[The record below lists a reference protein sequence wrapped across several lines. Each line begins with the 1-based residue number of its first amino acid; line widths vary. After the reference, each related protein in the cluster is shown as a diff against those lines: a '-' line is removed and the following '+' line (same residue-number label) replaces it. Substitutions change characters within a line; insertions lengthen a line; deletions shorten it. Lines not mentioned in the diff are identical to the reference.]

1 MNLLITGGTGFIG
14 SHTCLLLL
22 ERGYDLIIYDSFIN
36 SSEKV
41 LGRIGTI
48 LKFDHDYFYKRV
60 KVIKGDIRD
69 KKKLRELFSFFKAKG
84 NSIKGVLHFAGLK
97 SVSESVINPLEYWD
111 VNLSGTRNL
120 LSSMNEFN
128 CKTLLFSSS
137 ATIYGSTTSDRIN
150 EDHLI
155 NPINPYGKTKAAV
168 ENLLTDLY
176 KSDNKWSIASLRYF
190 NPVGAHSSGLIG
202 EDPLGIPNNLFPF
215 ISNVAAGRIKKLKV
229 FGSNWPT
236 PDGTGVRDYIHVSD
250 IAKGHFDAFNYLLQ
264 RKKGKLLKIN
274 LGTGKGYSVL
284 EVINTFNNVIGN
296 EIPYEIVD
304 RRSGDN
310 AISIADPSLAKN
322 ILGWEAKNS
331 LFDMCRDSWNWQTKN
346 PNGYY

>member
-1 MNLLITGGTGFIG
+1 VNLLITGGTGFIG

-22 ERGYDLIIYDSFIN
+22 DRGYDLVLYDSFIN

-41 LGRIGTI
+41 LGRLGTI

-60 KVIKGDIRD
+60 RVIRGDIRD
-69 KKKLRELFSFFKAKG
+69 KKKLREVFASFESKG

-97 SVSESVINPLEYWD
+97 SVSESLINPLEYWD
-111 VNLSGTRNL
+111 VNLSGTNNL
-120 LSSMNEFN
+120 LYSMNEFN

-137 ATIYGSTTSDRIN
+137 ATIYGATSSDKIS
-150 EDHLI
+150 EDHII
-155 NPINPYGKTKAAV
+155 NPTNPYGKTKAAV

-176 KSDNKWSIASLRYF
+176 ESDNKWSIASLRYF

-202 EDPLGIPNNLFPF
+202 EDPLGIPNNLFPL
-215 ISNVAAGRIKKLKV
+215 ISNVAAGKIKNLKV

-236 PDGTGVRDYIHVSD
+236 SDGTGVRDYIHVND

-264 RKKGKLLKIN
+264 RKKGKPLKIN
-274 LGTGKGYSVL
+274 LGTGKGHSVL
-284 EVINTFNNVIGN
+284 EVISTFNKVIGSK
-296 EIPYEIVD
+296 IPYEIVG

-331 LFDMCRDSWNWQTKN
+331 LFDMCRDSWNWQKN
-346 PNGYY
+346 NPQGY